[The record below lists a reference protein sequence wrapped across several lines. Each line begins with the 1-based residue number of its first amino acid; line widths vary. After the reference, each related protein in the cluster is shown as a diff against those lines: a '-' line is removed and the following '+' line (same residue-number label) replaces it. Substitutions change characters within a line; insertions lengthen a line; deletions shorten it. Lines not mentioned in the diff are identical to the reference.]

1 MQVEQ
6 ISDRDQANKM
16 VEDLIKMHGL
26 HRESVTVQRLFGG
39 NSNLMLLYGGRV
51 IGSFETQIRVDGR
64 SYFKDMTFIPTENA
78 HLIVS
83 EVDGKREYLEG
94 LMGRMK
100 GNKLELDPIC
110 EMLFENN
117 NKQCE

>member
-1 MQVEQ
+1 MNTSLENWLRDRLYEVER
-6 ISDRDQANKM
+6 IHEYS
-16 VEDLIKMHGL
+16 IC
-26 HRESVTVQRLFGG
+26 T
-39 NSNLMLLYGGRV
+39 
-51 IGSFETQIRVDGR
+51 IRVDGR